1 MYGRQSFS
9 GRLPYTV
16 AKEEIDYGHV
26 LDPVLPSDDTP
37 YYPQVN
43 FTEGPYIDY
52 KHFVKE
58 NIEPRFAFGFGL
70 TYTEFEYS
78 GLTID
83 VDAAASSPRLPP
95 NPDFILQGG
104 VDSLWDEV
112 VRVRCTV
119 KNVGDFA
126 AKEVAQLY
134 VGIPGGPEKV
144 LRGFEKQLLLA
155 GERAV
160 FEFALTRRDI
170 STWNV
175 VEQQWELQ
183 RGTYQVHVG
192 KSVLDIHLT
201 GSFEISDT

>member
-1 MYGRQSFS
+1 
-9 GRLPYTV
+9 
-16 AKEEIDYGHV
+16 
-26 LDPVLPSDDTP
+26 
-37 YYPQVN
+37 
-43 FTEGPYIDY
+43 
-52 KHFVKE
+52 
-58 NIEPRFAFGFGL
+58 
-70 TYTEFEYS
+70 
-78 GLTID
+78 
-83 VDAAASSPRLPP
+83 
-95 NPDFILQGG
+95 
-104 VDSLWDEV
+104 
-112 VRVRCTV
+112 
-119 KNVGDFA
+119 
-126 AKEVAQLY
+126 
-134 VGIPGGPEKV
+134 V